1 MYAQPPADA
10 LIANML
16 IVKLVVAGLIVIAT
30 VLLLLRVH
38 REITGANSAAPRLK
52 ESNLSSNELESF
64 IAAYRR
70 DKDAAAAAAPAAA
83 VTSWVARKSFLTAPT
98 KLCYLVVKAALPDH
112 HIFCNTR
119 LGDALELHADH
130 PLAGMRIDIVVCT
143 KELAPVAAIDVCNAE
158 ERSTSAE
165 REKSERLQSAG
176 LRYLRFTPGGIPK
189 PAEIRDLIY
198 RV

>member
-1 MYAQPPADA
+1 
-10 LIANML
+10 ML
-16 IVKLVVAGLIVIAT
+16 IIKLVVAGLIVIAT
-30 VLLLLRVH
+30 VLILLRVH
-38 REITGANSAAPRLK
+38 REITGASSAAPRLK
-52 ESNLSSNELESF
+52 ENNLSSNELESF

-70 DKDAAAAAAPAAA
+70 DKEAAAAAAAPAPEL
-83 VTSWVARKSFLTAPT
+83 TSWVARKSFLSAHT

-130 PLAGMRIDIVVCT
+130 PLAGVRIDIVICN
-143 KELAPVAAIDVCNAE
+143 KELGPIAAIDVCSAE
-158 ERSTSAE
+158 ERNTSPE

-189 PAEIRDLIY
+189 PAEVRDLIY
-198 RV
+198 RT